1 MLTLADAEGYIDEAA
16 TALAQGNVYVSP
28 EISDSAALEA
38 KLDQQIGDSS
48 VAVAVFS
55 SNAALE
61 GSSTEILRDLAAP
74 ADPGAPTYDTVIVAV
89 GGDLVAGSNVL
100 PKGEAMRIANEAE
113 ASAGSLD
120 AALTETVQRVVAAT
134 PADSSQGG
142 GVDGGLIVGGALGL
156 VVLVAA
162 GGALWA
168 VLRRRARR
176 GTPGHHAPLPDAVRP
191 LVGRLRALS
200 GEYAAAGA
208 SGNRD
213 ATEVASE
220 IVTVANNTTEL
231 FERLDRKG
239 DEGQRATAAVEY
251 GETLRKLT
259 AALDRDYLL
268 DILQHPDLW
277 DDPVDRVREVRTALT
292 SFSTE
297 LVENIKQ
304 VNARR
309 GLHFQVS
316 LDGLIGR
323 RKELQEW
330 DRAFK
335 SADGEA
341 GPSAHH
347 D

>member
-191 LVGRLRALS
+191 LVGR
-200 GEYAAAGA
+200 
-208 SGNRD
+208 
-213 ATEVASE
+213 
-220 IVTVANNTTEL
+220 
-231 FERLDRKG
+231 
-239 DEGQRATAAVEY
+239 
-251 GETLRKLT
+251 
-259 AALDRDYLL
+259 
-268 DILQHPDLW
+268 
-277 DDPVDRVREVRTALT
+277 
-292 SFSTE
+292 
-297 LVENIKQ
+297 
-304 VNARR
+304 
-309 GLHFQVS
+309 
-316 LDGLIGR
+316 
-323 RKELQEW
+323 
-330 DRAFK
+330 
-335 SADGEA
+335 
-341 GPSAHH
+341 
-347 D
+347 

>member
-1 MLTLADAEGYIDEAA
+1 MYAADGQGYVDDAIAGIEAD
-16 TALAQGNVYVSP
+16 GVYVSP
-28 EISDSAALEA
+28 EVSGSVALHDT
-38 KLDQQIGDSS
+38 LDQQVGDASIGI
-48 VAVAVFS
+48 AVFS
-55 SNAALE
+55 DNALLE
-61 GSSTEILRDLAAP
+61 APGPDILAEIAAAHP
-74 ADPGAPTYDTVIVAV
+74 ECETVIVAV
-89 GGDLVAGSNVL
+89 GDDLWAGSRAL
-100 PKGEAMRIANEAE
+100 ASGEAMQIANEAE
-113 ASAGSLD
+113 QSAGSVED
-120 AALTETVQRVVAAT
+120 ALTETVQRVIAAT
-134 PADSSQGG
+134 PADDAPG
-142 GVDGGLIVGGALGL
+142 GVDGGVVVGGVLGL
-156 VVLVAA
+156 IVLVAA
-162 GGALWA
+162 GGALWG
-168 VLRRRARR
+168 VRRARR
-176 GTPGHHAPLPDAVRP
+176 RRPGPEGRHAPLPDAVRP

-213 ATEVASE
+213 AIEVAGE
-220 IVTVANNTTEL
+220 VATVANNTVEL
-231 FERLDRKG
+231 FDRLGRKG
-239 DEGQRATAAVEY
+239 DESQRATAAVEY

-277 DDPVDRVREVRTALT
+277 DDPADRVREVRGALT

-330 DRAFK
+330 DRAFER
-335 SADGEA
+335 ADGEA
-341 GPSAHH
+341 GPTQRG